1 MSRRQRAWQHEHGFT
16 LMEVMITILIMGIV
30 FAIASSTWFGV
41 VESRRVDSA
50 TNQMVSELHFAHTSA
65 TNRLQ
70 DWKVDL
76 QPNSRNYRIGPCP
89 DPDVCAAPLPPA
101 SGRSLEE
108 GTEVR
113 ASGGGMVEEVV
124 FEPNGD
130 AQITGAG
137 RIRIAAAD
145 GSPCHEIEINEATST
160 VRVITNVC

>member
-1 MSRRQRAWQHEHGFT
+1 VSRQGALEDESGFT
-16 LMEVMITILIMGIV
+16 LIEVIVTIVLMGIV
-30 FAIASSTWFGV
+30 LSIASSYWFGL
-41 VESRRVDSA
+41 VEDRRVNAA

-76 QPNSRNYRIGPCP
+76 QANSRTYSIGPCP
-89 DPDVCAAPLPPA
+89 DPDVCAAPLPPT

-113 ASGGGMVEEVV
+113 PSGGGMVEEVV

-137 RIRIAAAD
+137 RIGIAAAD
-145 GSPCHEIEINEATST
+145 GDPCHEIEINEATSR

>member
-1 MSRRQRAWQHEHGFT
+1 MSQQGALEDERGFT
-16 LMEVMITILIMGIV
+16 LMEVLVTIIIMGIL
-30 FAIASSTWFGV
+30 FAIASSFWFGV

-50 TNQMVSELHFAHTSA
+50 TNQMVSELHFAHNSS
-65 TNRLQ
+65 TNRLE

-76 QPNSRNYRIGPCP
+76 QANSRDYSIGACP

-101 SGRSLEE
+101 SGRLLEE

-113 ASGGGMVEEVV
+113 PSGGGMVEEVV
-124 FEPNGD
+124 FEANGD

-145 GSPCHEIEINEATST
+145 GAPCHEIEINEATSR
-160 VRVITNVC
+160 VRFIANVC

>member
-1 MSRRQRAWQHEHGFT
+1 VSRQKALEDESGFT
-16 LMEVMITILIMGIV
+16 LLEVIVTIMLMGIL
-30 FAIASSTWFGV
+30 FAIASSFWFGL
-41 VESRRVDSA
+41 VEDRRVNAA

-76 QPNSRNYRIGPCP
+76 QANSRTYSIGPCP

-101 SGRSLEE
+101 SERSLEE

-113 ASGGGMVEEVV
+113 SSGGGLVEQVV

-137 RIRIAAAD
+137 LIRIVAED
-145 GSPCHEIEINEATST
+145 GAPCHEIEINEATSR